1 MASVNLVDSYEWKDG
16 SPFSWTEAKASYGWN
31 GYPTYNDAVENTETK
46 KKNTQCEKK
55 SSTPN
60 LPKTIKV

>member
-1 MASVNLVDSYEWKDG
+1 MKGKMYHLSAEKKQKPHNAQNHNQQIMMLLKIQ
-16 SPFSWTEAKASYGWN
+16 KQR
-31 GYPTYNDAVENTETK
+31 